1 MSYADL
7 WDGMQS
13 SVSPRLNTLHC
24 NKLNKKN
31 VNNLNRKAL
40 QSVVRIKKMDEVNKS
55 FSDALAKGLQKHESL
70 DLMSIK
76 H

>member
-13 SVSPRLNTLHC
+13 SVSPRLNTLDC

-31 VNNLNRKAL
+31 VNNLNNLNRKAL
-40 QSVVRIKKMDEVNKS
+40 QRVLRIKKWMK
-55 FSDALAKGLQKHESL
+55 
-70 DLMSIK
+70 
-76 H
+76 